1 MRSRRWAQ
9 RAIAVAVII
18 VLALFALGIR
28 DRKSLISAL
37 DMTRL
42 AGEALPELL
51 QRIRN
56 FHRVIT
62 RDGKRVLE
70 IAAKRADYFKDD
82 RTIQVIQPYIV
93 FYEEGEKIGELAGSK
108 GRILLDGG
116 DLLTVSLSGVVILEL
131 GDFKLYAEDL
141 VYDRKAETIQAL
153 GTVEIRSS
161 EVTLTG
167 RDLMVNVVERSVT
180 MNEDVHIQLTPA
192 EQE

>member
-167 RDLMVNVVERSVT
+167 RDLMVNVVERSLT